1 MNTTRHGKI
10 ARLPKAVRD
19 ELNRRLENGQPG
31 RQLVAWLNG
40 LPEVQAVLAA
50 DFGGKPVRE
59 QNLSEWK
66 QGGYRDWVT
75 QQEALELAAR
85 LGEDAAELGAADRPP
100 LTDKLAQWLAVRYA
114 AAVHVL
120 AATEANPE
128 SEWQRLREFCADI
141 VELRRG
147 DQSAER
153 LRLQRE
159 WLALDQANTEQAREK
174 LFWEWTK
181 RPDIREKLY
190 PNRGGGLTPEMI
202 ERIEKE

>member
-1 MNTTRHGKI
+1 MGLRPEKEKNRKRLAKANCWNEDTFCKTHPRWGQRAYKRAETVRNFAGWVPLPGGLQTAGLLAGRRSTLRLNPAKT

-31 RQLVAWLNG
+31 KQLVTWLNG

-85 LGEDAAELGAADRPP
+85 LGEDAAELSAADRPP
-100 LTDKLAQWLAVRYA
+100 LTDTLALWLAARYA
-114 AAVHVL
+114 V
-120 AATEANPE
+120 AT
-128 SEWQRLREFCADI
+128 
-141 VELRRG
+141 RR
-147 DQSAER
+147 
-153 LRLQRE
+153 
-159 WLALDQANTEQAREK
+159 
-174 LFWEWTK
+174 
-181 RPDIREKLY
+181 
-190 PNRGGGLTPEMI
+190 
-202 ERIEKE
+202 